1 MQRAGREETGPPET
15 VWVSVPKEPGV
26 EEPGSDRCVAP
37 APTLCLFHRH
47 LGLSTQPL
55 CPGDNSALHFTLSD
69 CLLSAQR
76 TRAFLELEVTWE
88 RLG

>member
-47 LGLSTQPL
+47 LGL